1 MTNVP
6 DVALND
12 GTSMPQVGLGVF
24 QVSND
29 AASDAVQSA
38 LSAGYRSIDTAAVYR
53 NEAGVGDGLRASSVP
68 RDDAY
73 VTTKLWNDDQG
84 YDSALGAFEASR
96 ARLGLDV
103 IDLYLI
109 HWPCPRQDRY
119 VESWRALISLRDRGL
134 VRSIGVSNFTGEN
147 LRRLVDETGVAPAV
161 NQVELHPRLQQDEL
175 RRVHAELGVA
185 TEAWS
190 PLAQAQL
197 LDDPLLGEI
206 AAVHGV
212 SAAQVIL
219 RWHLQLGNVII
230 PKSVTPSRIAANID
244 LFGFQLSDDDMQAIR
259 GLNRD
264 ARIGPDPREFG

>member
-68 RDDAY
+68 RDDVY

>member
-6 DVALND
+6 NVTLND
-12 GTSMPQVGLGVF
+12 GTSIPQVGLGVF
-24 QVSND
+24 QVSNE
-29 AASDAVQSA
+29 AARDAVQSA
-38 LSAGYRSIDTAAVYR
+38 LSVGYRSIDTAAIYG

-68 RDDAY
+68 RDDVY
-73 VTTKLWNDDQG
+73 VTTKLWNDAHG
-84 YDSALGAFEASR
+84 YDSALVAFETSR

-103 IDLYLI
+103 VDLYLI

-119 VESWRALISLRDRGL
+119 VESWRALVSLRDQGW
-134 VRSIGVSNFTGEN
+134 VRSIGVSNFTADD
-147 LRRLVDETGVAPAV
+147 LRRLVDETGVVPAV
-161 NQVELHPRLQQDEL
+161 NQVELHPRLQQGEL
-175 RRVHAELGVA
+175 RGVHAELGVA

-190 PLAQAQL
+190 PLAQARL

-206 AAVHGV
+206 ASVYGV
-212 SAAQVIL
+212 TSAQVIL

-244 LFGFQLSDDDMQAIR
+244 LFRFELTDEDMQAIA